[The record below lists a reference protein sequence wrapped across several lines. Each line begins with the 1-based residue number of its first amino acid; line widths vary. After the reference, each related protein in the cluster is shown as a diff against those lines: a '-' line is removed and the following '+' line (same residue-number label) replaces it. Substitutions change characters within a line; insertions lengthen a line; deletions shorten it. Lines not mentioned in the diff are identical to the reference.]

1 MTKLCDLGPD
11 DSVTSISWATSG
23 KKTIPTSAIISLT
36 DEELTENDLAG
47 NFISVGANSGKIQI
61 WDCTTCRVVRDL
73 QGHESRVGTMA
84 WSSTLLASGSR
95 DRNIYLQDIRVR
107 GSANNSNNNTS
118 SNSGNSVYNMT
129 MSRSR
134 DSYIEEEYAH
144 NMVSEIAFSR
154 TQMDSAVPRIST
166 QPSIDYT
173 MSGQSLP
180 VGPAT
185 AIGSP
190 SSPAPA
196 SSSSSS
202 TVRQLSGHKQ
212 EVCGLKWSFDEK
224 MLASG

>member
-1 MTKLCDLGPD
+1 
-11 DSVTSISWATSG
+11 
-23 KKTIPTSAIISLT
+23 
-36 DEELTENDLAG
+36 
-47 NFISVGANSGKIQI
+47 
-61 WDCTTCRVVRDL
+61 
-73 QGHESRVGTMA
+73 MA

-173 MSGQSLP
+173 MNMSPSAQSLP

-202 TVRQLSGHKQ
+202 AVRQLSGHKQ